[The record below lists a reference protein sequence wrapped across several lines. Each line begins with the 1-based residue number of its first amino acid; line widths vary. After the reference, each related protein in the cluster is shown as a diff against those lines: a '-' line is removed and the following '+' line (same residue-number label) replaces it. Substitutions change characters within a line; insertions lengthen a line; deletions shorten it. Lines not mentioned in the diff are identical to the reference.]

1 MMEFQDA
8 MVIYPTVIAEQS
20 LFVLQELVSVLLKLW
35 LGTWH

>member
-8 MVIYPTVIAEQS
+8 MVIYPTVIAGQS